1 MMKTIKYIL
10 STFLV
15 IAVIWSCTDDELN
28 NLDFLNSAVAPTN
41 VDALLTITQ
50 DNSGLVSILP
60 TADAAVQFEIE
71 YGDGTESP
79 VTVKA
84 GGKIDHTYAEGDYI
98 VNIVAKGITGLTTDF
113 SKDLLVS
120 FQSPVFGT
128 EPVIVNDEAVSKQ
141 VNVTVADDAQFA
153 MYFDV
158 YFVEDGV
165 ETIITGNL
173 GETVSYVYANAGL
186 VAIKVV
192 LKGGAIETTEFL
204 LEGFDVTEI
213 LAPIVSAPVPANR
226 NESDYYSI
234 FSGAYTTI
242 GESDY
247 NPGWG
252 QETGYNLFDLNGDE
266 MLQYST
272 LNYQGIQIGET
283 INVTAMEYLHVD
295 IWTPALASVDIYP
308 LQVGVGAE
316 DEVFKTLEL
325 VAGEWSSFDI
335 PLTFFTDQGLPIDQ
349 IHQFKFVGENSGTIF
364 VDNLYFWREST
375 GEPIAGALPINFEYS
390 FDLSSFDG
398 GDITIV
404 DNPDTNGNSS
414 TSVAQL
420 IKSAGQTWAGS
431 KITVDTPFEITES
444 VTVTAK
450 VWSPRAGLNLLMKFE
465 DSAPWPDTKATAEI
479 TATTTVA
486 SAWEELTFTITGV
499 DASLEYYNLV
509 LIMDNGTQ
517 GDGSS
522 DYTIFID
529 DISVTSFLDF
539 ETNFTLSSFDGGD
552 ISVVVNPDTNG
563 NSSANVAKL
572 IKDAGQ
578 TWAGSKITV
587 DTPFEIT
594 ESITI
599 TAKVWS
605 PRAGLN
611 LLMKFED
618 SAPWPD
624 TKATAEITAT
634 TTVTDAWE
642 ELTFTITGVDASL
655 EYYNL
660 VLIMDNGTQGDGSS
674 DYTIF
679 IDDIEIN

>member
-1 MMKTIKYIL
+1 MKTIKYIL

-242 GESDY
+242 DGSEY

-450 VWSPRAGLNLLMKFE
+450 VWSPRAGLDLLMKFE

>member
-1 MMKTIKYIL
+1 MKTIKYIL

-242 GESDY
+242 DGSEY

-450 VWSPRAGLNLLMKFE
+450 VWSPRAGLDLLMKFE

-634 TTVTDAWE
+634 TTVTNAWE